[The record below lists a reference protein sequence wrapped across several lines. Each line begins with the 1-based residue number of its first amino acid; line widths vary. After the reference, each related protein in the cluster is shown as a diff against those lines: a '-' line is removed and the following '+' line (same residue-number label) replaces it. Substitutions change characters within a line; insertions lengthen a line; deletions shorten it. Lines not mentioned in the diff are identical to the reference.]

1 MRELERKEA
10 AMKACCAWR
19 AGSAT
24 DAGMERTVNEDRVL
38 VDEARGIFLV
48 VDGLGGHAA
57 GELAA
62 ETAVDIIRARLD
74 SLDGDIEAQVRASIT
89 EANNRICQLGRDNPE
104 WHGMA
109 CVLTLAVAKEDHVT
123 VGHVG
128 DSRLYLAWN
137 GTLRKLTSDH
147 SIVGEQE
154 EQGEIDEIAA
164 MRHPRRHEVF
174 RDVGSQIR
182 EPDDPDFIQTK
193 TFLFREDAALL
204 LCSDG
209 LSDSL
214 TSAEINAVIERYNG
228 DPDATARELVEAAN
242 AAGGHD
248 NISVVLVAGPD
259 FLGGQS
265 SKFLEARPRHAT
277 TRMRT
282 GQKPWRR
289 VLNRGLWLI
298 TGIILGMAIWSILDR
313 TIGGSWP
320 IARQATTP
328 PSQPKHVVAD
338 ASDSLGIMKALAT
351 AHPGDTVD
359 VPPGQYLGPIQ
370 LKEGVDLV
378 SEIPGQALIL
388 SDPSAPSEPG
398 IAVIA
403 EGLHGGLLR
412 GMRISGDQTHPLRTG
427 ILIQDSSVDIEN
439 TEISGAVEAAVR
451 IDGNSRP
458 TLIAN
463 FIHGNTGPA
472 LLMGAHAEPRLMG
485 NRISDSVTAI
495 TGDWV
500 QHDTPQH

>member
-1 MRELERKEA
+1 
-10 AMKACCAWR
+10 MKASCAWH

-24 DAGMERTVNEDRVL
+24 DAGMERPVNEDRVL
-38 VDEARGIFLV
+38 VDETRGIFLV

-62 ETAVDIIRARLD
+62 ETAVDSIRARLEN
-74 SLDGDIEAQVRASIT
+74 LDGDIEARVRASIT

-104 WHGMA
+104 WYGMA
-109 CVLTLAVAKEDHVT
+109 CVLTLAVAREDHVT

-147 SIVGEQE
+147 SLVGEQE
-154 EQGEIDEIAA
+154 EQGEIDEDTA

-174 RDVGSQIR
+174 RDVGSQPR
-182 EPDDPDFIQTK
+182 EPDDPDFIQTR

-214 TSAEINAVIERYNG
+214 TSAEINAVIEQYDG
-228 DPDATARELVEAAN
+228 DPDATARELVAAAN
-242 AAGGHD
+242 AAGGRD
-248 NISVVLVAGPD
+248 NISVVLIAGPD

-282 GQKPWRR
+282 DEKPWRR

-298 TGIILGMAIWSILDR
+298 TGMILGMTLWGVLEHTINGPR
-313 TIGGSWP
+313 TSP
-320 IARQATTP
+320 ARSVALPAQPRHIA
-328 PSQPKHVVAD
+328 AD
-338 ASDSLGIMKALAT
+338 PSDSLGIIKALAL
-351 AHPGDTVD
+351 ARPGDTVE
-359 VPPGQYLGPIQ
+359 VPPGQYLGPVQ

-378 SEIPGQALIL
+378 SVVPGQALIL
-388 SDPSAPSEPG
+388 SDPSAPAQAG
-398 IAVIA
+398 IAVVA
-403 EGLHGGLLR
+403 KGLHTGRLR

-427 ILIQDSSVDIEN
+427 ILIEDSTIDVEN
-439 TEISGAVEAAVR
+439 TEISGAIDAAVR
-451 IDGNSRP
+451 IDGNSQPR
-458 TLIAN
+458 LSAN
-463 FIHGNTGPA
+463 FIHGNSGTGV
-472 LLMGAHAEPRLMG
+472 LVGAHAGPLLTA
-485 NRISDSVTAI
+485 NRMSDNGAAI
-495 TGDWV
+495 TADS
-500 QHDTPQH
+500 PQH